1 MRHILVAVLI
11 GLTLVVAPS
20 SPAEAISVTSF
31 DKKLHKQTNKVR
43 KAHGRKAL
51 KNGRCLDRYAR
62 RQAKRMARQ
71 QRMFHQD
78 LGVVLRGC
86 KARAVAENVA
96 VGFSRPGPNV
106 RAWLRSPGHRKN
118 MLNRRY
124 TRLGIGV
131 AKGADGRFYTV
142 QVFGRPA

>member
-1 MRHILVAVLI
+1 GLLRSCPRSRAEASEAVVRLGHTPHTGQMRHILVAVLI

-96 VGFSRPGPNV
+96 VGFSR
-106 RAWLRSPGHRKN
+106 
-118 MLNRRY
+118 
-124 TRLGIGV
+124 
-131 AKGADGRFYTV
+131 
-142 QVFGRPA
+142 